1 MSINTYPKKT
11 LNELFGLE
19 GQYVWPDDIDVIP
32 EDAEVSN
39 NNYGGYGG
47 WNKGIPCTEDAK
59 KKISKSRQGIVAWNK
74 GLPSTEQPFYGKTQ
88 SEYQKKKCSETH
100 KGKVLSEKTKKNM
113 SESAK
118 KRTAPNGML
127 GRKHS
132 EETKK
137 KMSENNWKRRLNK

>member
-1 MSINTYPKKT
+1 MKEKIMSINTYPKKT
-11 LNELFGLE
+11 LNELFSLE

-47 WNKGIPCTEDAK
+47 WNKGLPC
-59 KKISKSRQGIVAWNK
+59 
-74 GLPSTEQPFYGKTQ
+74 TEQPFYGKTQ

-100 KGKVLSEKTKKNM
+100 KGKVLSEETKKNM

-118 KRTAPNGML
+118 KRTAPNGMF

-132 EETKK
+132 EESIK
-137 KMSENNWKRRLNK
+137 KMRENNWKRRLNK

>member
-1 MSINTYPKKT
+1 MKEKIMSINTYPKKT
-11 LNELFGLE
+11 LNELFGIE

-74 GLPSTEQPFYGKTQ
+74 GLPSTEPVSYTHLTQP
-88 SEYQKKKCSETH
+88 
-100 KGKVLSEKTKKNM
+100 TK
-113 SESAK
+113 
-118 KRTAPNGML
+118 RIV
-127 GRKHS
+127 
-132 EETKK
+132 
-137 KMSENNWKRRLNK
+137 